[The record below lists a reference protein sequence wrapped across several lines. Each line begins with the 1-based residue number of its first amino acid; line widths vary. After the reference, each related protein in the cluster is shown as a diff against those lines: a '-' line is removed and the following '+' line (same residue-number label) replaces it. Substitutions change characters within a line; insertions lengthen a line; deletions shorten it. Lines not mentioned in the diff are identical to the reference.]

1 MRRGLAQRLVLV
13 EKNMTSEIDKNV
25 SATKLVMLDPDQAP
39 QPKREHGAEDRAR
52 RAKEREAHANRW
64 KAIQDLGG
72 KDAWIAAELRA
83 KGLAVDVDPATL
95 TDADKGSFKERKKAE
110 AKEKRAL
117 EKLVYQAFRATHVA
131 YVGAGIYFRDED
143 DELPADKDVRLA
155 RAKEHDLT
163 TLETP
168 ADLARALGVTAPV
181 LRWMCFHR
189 DVNSSSHYHFWTI
202 PKRDGSRRTI
212 TAPKRELKVAQRW
225 LLRNVFEKLPVHA
238 AAHGFLADRSIASN
252 AHVHAGA
259 DVIVKVDVK
268 DFFPTISWRRV
279 KGLLRRAGISENVA
293 TLIALLVTESPREI
307 VQFRGKTLYVAKG
320 ARACPQ
326 GAPTSPAITN
336 AICFRLDKRLSG
348 LARMMGFVYTRY
360 ADDLTFSFAKGK
372 KRDKHSRVPAPIGA
386 LLHGVRRILEAEGF
400 RVHQKKTTVMRGGNA
415 QRVTGLVVNDAPGA
429 PPARVPRDVIRR
441 LRAAIFNREKGR
453 PTKEGETIEQIKGL
467 AAFVHMTDQARGRA
481 FLDRIAALEK
491 RSTAT

>member
-1 MRRGLAQRLVLV
+1 
-13 EKNMTSEIDKNV
+13 MTSEIDKNV
-25 SATKLVMLDPDQAP
+25 SATKLIVLDPDQAP
-39 QPKREHGAEDRAR
+39 QPKGASAADDRAR
-52 RAKEREAHANRW
+52 RAKERDAHAVRW
-64 KAIQDLGG
+64 KGIQDIGG

-83 KGLAVDVDPATL
+83 KGLSVDVDPATL

-131 YVGAGIYFRDED
+131 HVGSGIYFRDEE

-189 DVNSSSHYHFWTI
+189 DVNPSSHYHFWTI

-212 TAPKRELKVAQRW
+212 MAPKRELKVAQRW

-238 AAHGFLADRSIASN
+238 AAHGFLAERSIASN

-279 KGLLRRAGISENVA
+279 KGLLRRAGIAENVA

-348 LARMMGFVYTRY
+348 LARMMGFAYTRY
-360 ADDLTFSFAKGK
+360 ADDLTFSFAVK
-372 KRDKHSRVPAPIGA
+372 KRDKRSRVPAPIGA

-400 RVHQKKTTVMRGGNA
+400 RIHEKKTTVMRGGNA
-415 QRVTGLVVNDAPGA
+415 QRVTGLVVNHAPGA

-441 LRAAIFNREKGR
+441 LRAAIFNRERAKT
-453 PTKEGETIEQIKGL
+453 TKPDETLEQVKGL
-467 AAFVHMTDQARGRA
+467 AAFVHMTDPVRGRA

-491 RSTAT
+491 RTPSS